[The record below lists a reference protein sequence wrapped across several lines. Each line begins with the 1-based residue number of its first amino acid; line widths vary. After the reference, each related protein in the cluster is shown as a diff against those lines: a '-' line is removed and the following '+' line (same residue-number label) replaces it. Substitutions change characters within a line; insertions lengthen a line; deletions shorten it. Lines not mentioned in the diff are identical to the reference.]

1 MERMLQHVYH
11 SVLQDKVL
19 LLIDDEPMNLD
30 MLAVYLK
37 KYPVKI
43 LVARD
48 GKSGLDKAQRAH
60 PDLILLDVMMPGI
73 DGFETCRVLKT
84 MDETRN
90 IPVIFMTAL
99 TDITHKIQAFQVG
112 AVDYITKP
120 LEQEEVLARIVTH
133 VRLHH
138 LNEQLEQKVWERA
151 NELVQMNQR
160 LQQEISE
167 RQQAEEALQE
177 SEARFRRLAENA
189 KDMIYRISLPDGQYE
204 YISPAVE
211 TITGYTPQEIYQSS
225 QFIVQVIHPDWK
237 SYFAEAWQNLMHG
250 EVPPYY
256 EYQILH
262 KSGETRWLNERN
274 VLIRDGNG
282 NPIAME
288 GIATDITDRKQAE
301 EQVHRLNAEL
311 EQRVHQRTT
320 ELEAANNEL
329 QSFAYIVSHDLKA
342 PLRAIAKLSQ
352 WLLEDYGS
360 AFDDQGQEMVTLLI
374 NRVKRLDNLIDG
386 ILEYSRIGRVASYI
400 EPIDLNRLVPEIC
413 DLLMPPPNIQITL
426 TQKLPVILGD
436 IARIQQIFANLIG
449 NAIKFMD
456 KPWGII
462 TIGCEEAG
470 SDWRFSVSDNGPGI
484 CAQYH
489 DKIFQIFQTLHSRD
503 EFESTGI
510 GLTIVKKIVESYG
523 GKIWIESIMGQGS
536 TFYFTLPRKPG
547 ATVGRADKTM
557 FSSLDE

>member
-138 LNEQLEQKVWERA
+138 LNEQLEQKVWERT

-262 KSGETRWLNERN
+262 KSGEMRWLNERN
-274 VLIRDGNG
+274 VLIRDSNG

-288 GIATDITDRKQAE
+288 GIATDITDRKQTE

-374 NRVKRLDNLIDG
+374 NRVKRMDNLIDS

-523 GKIWIESIMGQGS
+523 GKIWIESIMKQGS
-536 TFYFTLPRKPG
+536 TFYFTLPRQPG

>member
-1 MERMLQHVYH
+1 
-11 SVLQDKVL
+11 
-19 LLIDDEPMNLD
+19 
-30 MLAVYLK
+30 
-37 KYPVKI
+37 
-43 LVARD
+43 
-48 GKSGLDKAQRAH
+48 
-60 PDLILLDVMMPGI
+60 
-73 DGFETCRVLKT
+73 
-84 MDETRN
+84 
-90 IPVIFMTAL
+90 MTAL

-133 VRLHH
+133 IRLRH
-138 LNEQLEQKVWERA
+138 LNEQLEQKVWERT

-160 LQQEISE
+160 LQQEINE

-225 QFIVQVIHPDWK
+225 QFIAQVIHPDWK
-237 SYFAEAWQNLMHG
+237 SYFAEAWQNLIHG

-262 KSGETRWLNERN
+262 KSGEMRWLNERN

-282 NPIAME
+282 NPVAME
-288 GIATDITDRKQAE
+288 GIVTDITDRKQAE

-374 NRVKRLDNLIDG
+374 NRVKRMDNLIDS

-413 DLLMPPPNIQITL
+413 DLLMPPSNIQITF

-462 TIGCEEAG
+462 AISCEEAG

-489 DKIFQIFQTLHSRD
+489 EKIFQIFQTLHSRD

-523 GKIWIESIMGQGS
+523 GTIWIESIMGQGS

>member
-11 SVLQDKVL
+11 LSPKGTILIIDDNPTHLAILSDYLISDGFNTLISQNGEDAVLQAEK
-19 LLIDDEPMNLD
+19 E
-30 MLAVYLK
+30 
-37 KYPVKI
+37 
-43 LVARD
+43 
-48 GKSGLDKAQRAH
+48 Q
-60 PDLILLDVMMPGI
+60 PDLILLDILMPGI

-138 LNEQLEQKVWERA
+138 LNEQLEQKVWERT

-167 RQQAEEALQE
+167 RQWAEEALQE

-189 KDMIYRISLPDGQYE
+189 KDMIYHISLPDGQYE

-262 KSGETRWLNERN
+262 KSGEMRWLNERN
-274 VLIRDGNG
+274 VLIRDSNEIRLRWKALP
-282 NPIAME
+282 PILPTASRPKNKF
-288 GIATDITDRKQAE
+288 T
-301 EQVHRLNAEL
+301 
-311 EQRVHQRTT
+311 
-320 ELEAANNEL
+320 
-329 QSFAYIVSHDLKA
+329 
-342 PLRAIAKLSQ
+342 
-352 WLLEDYGS
+352 GS
-360 AFDDQGQEMVTLLI
+360 MR
-374 NRVKRLDNLIDG
+374 N
-386 ILEYSRIGRVASYI
+386 
-400 EPIDLNRLVPEIC
+400 
-413 DLLMPPPNIQITL
+413 
-426 TQKLPVILGD
+426 
-436 IARIQQIFANLIG
+436 
-449 NAIKFMD
+449 
-456 KPWGII
+456 
-462 TIGCEEAG
+462 
-470 SDWRFSVSDNGPGI
+470 
-484 CAQYH
+484 
-489 DKIFQIFQTLHSRD
+489 
-503 EFESTGI
+503 
-510 GLTIVKKIVESYG
+510 
-523 GKIWIESIMGQGS
+523 
-536 TFYFTLPRKPG
+536 
-547 ATVGRADKTM
+547 
-557 FSSLDE
+557 

>member
-138 LNEQLEQKVWERA
+138 LNEQLEQKVWERT

-204 YISPAVE
+204 YISLVVLRRSR
-211 TITGYTPQEIYQSS
+211 G
-225 QFIVQVIHPDWK
+225 
-237 SYFAEAWQNLMHG
+237 
-250 EVPPYY
+250 
-256 EYQILH
+256 ILH
-262 KSGETRWLNERN
+262 KRFISHHNSLFRSYTRIEKLFCRS
-274 VLIRDGNG
+274 L
-282 NPIAME
+282 
-288 GIATDITDRKQAE
+288 AE
-301 EQVHRLNAEL
+301 FNA
-311 EQRVHQRTT
+311 
-320 ELEAANNEL
+320 
-329 QSFAYIVSHDLKA
+329 
-342 PLRAIAKLSQ
+342 
-352 WLLEDYGS
+352 W
-360 AFDDQGQEMVTLLI
+360 
-374 NRVKRLDNLIDG
+374 
-386 ILEYSRIGRVASYI
+386 
-400 EPIDLNRLVPEIC
+400 
-413 DLLMPPPNIQITL
+413 
-426 TQKLPVILGD
+426 
-436 IARIQQIFANLIG
+436 
-449 NAIKFMD
+449 
-456 KPWGII
+456 
-462 TIGCEEAG
+462 
-470 SDWRFSVSDNGPGI
+470 
-484 CAQYH
+484 
-489 DKIFQIFQTLHSRD
+489 
-503 EFESTGI
+503 
-510 GLTIVKKIVESYG
+510 
-523 GKIWIESIMGQGS
+523 
-536 TFYFTLPRKPG
+536 
-547 ATVGRADKTM
+547 
-557 FSSLDE
+557 